1 MEFTCICVFNYCKVL
16 YSAATYMQLFSEG
29 QNSFEEELG
38 IIAMKLC
45 SRKRNHCEVVE
56 VNPQSAL
63 VLPGQSLASYAK
75 HADSVKLGSA
85 MLFVVP
91 RSLLTAALPTRLAML
106 RNLLSA
112 CNLRILKV
120 LLMNNQP
127 SLGRLQIHI
136 DSDIFKHILTNQY
149 FTHKY
154 STISTYT
161 YKHTPIL
168 THTYQYIHTHT
179 FIHTVQSNRR
189 TQTPNNNQY
198 FNENN

>member
-1 MEFTCICVFNYCKVL
+1 MGL
-16 YSAATYMQLFSEG
+16 YSAASYKQLSSEG
-29 QNSFEEELG
+29 YNSVKEEHG
-38 IIAMKLC
+38 IVATKCC
-45 SRKRNHCEVVE
+45 SRKCNHYEMVE

-63 VLPGQSLASYAK
+63 VLPGQGLASYAK

-127 SLGRLQIHI
+127 SLGRL
-136 DSDIFKHILTNQY
+136 
-149 FTHKY
+149 
-154 STISTYT
+154 
-161 YKHTPIL
+161 
-168 THTYQYIHTHT
+168 
-179 FIHTVQSNRR
+179 
-189 TQTPNNNQY
+189 
-198 FNENN
+198 